1 MMKIKEFLIRASY
14 PNYYMVTLFAKKG
27 HEIFEHD
34 TDAPDNPLEG
44 NKPGTVIYTLEG
56 VGGRFEFPP
65 RWYDMFY
72 LLKCHAEERKEY
84 LNLLLLEHY
93 GEALRPT
100 DQMNQTTYP
109 RHIPK
114 LENIR
119 HFFYDACCRYVEEH
133 PLSNAREIITPLTP
147 GLFSEQ
153 TVSHKGRM
161 LIDLTRNC
169 YPVPDFCILT
179 ADGVKQLRSQP
190 MNLLWVAI
198 HDLEI
203 MTMHTFGG
211 KRHPLVFALRCAMP
225 QYIPGLMPTI
235 LNIGVTRTAYEGLR
249 EERGV
254 ALANRAYLS
263 TLHALLEMM
272 GAEHKYDRNDIELN
286 AEEQEQRI
294 AEMECYVR
302 NEATDCDGERL
313 LSDPY
318 YQTWQ
323 LVLHV
328 LDFYRKN
335 ENLILTFMQGK
346 HAIPALI
353 LHRMVWTIGNEQS
366 YPGVL
371 YSRHSRTG
379 KGRQIESYRNIFGEE
394 IMTGD
399 VTSEDLCYQD
409 RNEIKF
415 SFPAVFHFDPLLKM
429 LETRYKSPVTIEF
442 AVESRPHQLSLFSV
456 LQLNMSEMT
465 GRAALLSAIDM
476 YNVGQINETEVTDLI
491 KPYHL
496 RQIVSASIDE
506 KSFKHM
512 QLFGR
517 GLSVLP
523 RTAISCTLCFSP
535 AHARERKL
543 LGENVC
549 LCQDR
554 FVPEDT
560 ITLNEVD
567 AIMSMSPAAIHVVTA
582 CRGYGIPAFMDL
594 TNYGIKRI
602 GNTLVNADGFAL
614 QEYDKITLSSKQQ
627 LIFKGEAV
635 FKPARFTKYY
645 HGEPVEL
652 NDNEKVFFEDMR
664 KSYQAYERIVS
675 GEQVNYITDI
685 NKLVRIVRVDLRGK
699 HDKGMEIV
707 NSWYSQN
714 ADLYIEQVLESRM
727 GDHQDQSRVF
737 DLLSNQHKVDFF
749 QRVMR
754 ICRRHGICGL
764 KAGSFMLGRFVAKP
778 LPVSVWQRLDAGI
791 IAFLLNEYVMY
802 EKYQMVLQEVGEM
815 KVARAHARIESE
827 GIDDMAIHT
836 FDLYNFVPL
845 LYAHPDWNAV
855 AAHLEADPNHL
866 DNTHL
871 LEVKLAQPIEQIFDM
886 SKPWN
891 KARIEELLKTLK

>member
-1 MMKIKEFLIRASY
+1 MTIQEFIIRASY
-14 PNYYMVTLFAKKG
+14 PNYYMVWLFARKG
-27 HEIFEHD
+27 HEIFEHN
-34 TDAPDNPLEG
+34 TDDPSNPLEG
-44 NKPGTVIYTLEG
+44 NKPGTVIYSLEG
-56 VGGRFEFPP
+56 VEGRFEFPP

-72 LLKCHAEERKEY
+72 LLKCHAEERREY
-84 LNLLLLEHY
+84 LYLLLLERY

-100 DQMNQTTYP
+100 EEMNHTTYP

-119 HFFYDACCRYVEEH
+119 HFFYDACRHYVAEH
-133 PLSNAREIITPLTP
+133 PLSDVPEIITTITP
-147 GLFSEQ
+147 GDFSEQ
-153 TVSHKGRM
+153 IVSHKGRM
-161 LIDLTRNC
+161 LLDLTRNC

-179 ADGVKQLRSQP
+179 ADGVKQAERLP
-190 MNLLWVAI
+190 DLLKTAI

-211 KRHPLVFALRCAMP
+211 RRHPLVFALRCAMP

-235 LNIGVTRTAYEGLR
+235 LNIGVTHTAYEGLR

-254 ALANRAYLS
+254 ALSNRVYLS
-263 TLHALLEMM
+263 TLHTLLEMI
-272 GAEHKYDRNDIELN
+272 GAEHRYDRNDIELSTK
-286 AEEQEQRI
+286 EQEQRI
-294 AEMECYVR
+294 TEMECYVR
-302 NEATDCDGERL
+302 NESTSCDGERL
-313 LSDPY
+313 LNDAY
-318 YQTWQ
+318 YQTLQ

-328 LDFYRKN
+328 LDFYKNN

-346 HAIPALI
+346 HAIPAFI

-399 VTSEDLCYQD
+399 VTSEDICYHD
-409 RNEIKF
+409 RNEIKYY
-415 SFPAVFHFDPLLKM
+415 FPAVFHFDPLLKL

-442 AVESRPHQLSLFSV
+442 AVESRPYQLSLFSV

-476 YNVGQINETEVTDLI
+476 YNAEQINETEVTDLI

-506 KSFKHM
+506 KSFLSM

-535 AHARERKL
+535 AHARERKA
-543 LGENVC
+543 LGESVC

-567 AIMSMSPAAIHVVTA
+567 AILSMTPAAIHVVTA

-594 TNYGIKRI
+594 NSYGIKRI
-602 GNTLVNADGFAL
+602 DNALVNSDNL
-614 QEYDKITLSSKQQ
+614 TINEYDKITLSSKQQ
-627 LIFKGEAV
+627 IIFKGVAD
-635 FKPARFTKYY
+635 FKPARFTKFY

-652 NDNEKVFFEDMR
+652 NDEEKIFFEDMR
-664 KSYQAYERIVS
+664 KSYQTYQHIVS
-675 GEQVNYITDI
+675 GGQVNYIADI
-685 NKLVRIVRVDLRGK
+685 NKLARIIRVDMQSK
-699 HDKGMEIV
+699 HDKGVEIV

-737 DLLSNQHKVDFF
+737 DLLTNEHKIDFF
-749 QRVMR
+749 
-754 ICRRHGICGL
+754 RRAMHACHEQNLCGL

-778 LPVSVWQRLDAGI
+778 LPVSVWKGLNPDI

-815 KVARAHARIESE
+815 KVARAHARIESG
-827 GIDDMAIHT
+827 GIDDMVIHT
-836 FDLYNFVPL
+836 FDLINFVPL
-845 LYAHPDWNAV
+845 VYAQPDWDAV
-855 AAHLEADPNHL
+855 AASLEADSNHL

-871 LEVKLAQPIEQIFDM
+871 LEMKLAQPIDKLFDM

-891 KARIEELLKTLK
+891 KARINELLKKLR